1 MTYKHKVFAL
11 PSREDAKKIILD
23 AIENGK
29 LQAQQPEWIEKKMHT
44 DYGVASITCLYAGPC
59 AVGVLLDSETAARA
73 DETVDTLGDAGV
85 KSLIDEGFFTVVD
98 ETDKRWYTIVQ
109 SYHDSGNIE
118 ELKRFLETGEQ

>member
-1 MTYKHKVFAL
+1 MTYEHEVFPL

-29 LQAQQPEWIEKKMHT
+29 LQAQQPEWIEQKKNT
-44 DYGVASITCLYAGPC
+44 DYGVSGITCLYAGPC
-59 AVGVLLDSETAARA
+59 AVGVLLDPETAAMA
-73 DETVDTLGDAGV
+73 DETVDTLGDSGV
-85 KSLIDEGFFTVVD
+85 KSLITEGFFTVVN